1 LSTATLQ
8 SDIDEIIPGV
18 IADRRYLHENPELS
32 FQETQTAAFVAERLV
47 GLGVEDVTTGIG
59 GNGIT
64 GLIRGTGTGPGAD
77 RVVMVRADMDALPI
91 QEENEHGFASKVPG
105 VMHACG
111 HDAHTSMLL
120 GLTRVLLDR
129 RDSFAGTVKVLF
141 QPAEELPPGGA
152 VGMIRD
158 GALENPRVDAV
169 LGLHVASELP
179 TGIIGTR
186 PGASSASGDQFTITI
201 QGKGGHAARPQ
212 NAVDPVVIGSQIVS
226 ALQALVSRETDPI
239 ASGVVSVTAFLAGEA
254 FNVIPDS
261 AELRGT
267 VRTLDPDVRDH
278 LERRLHEVAIAI
290 GESMGAKVEVDY
302 LRGYPSVI
310 NEPQMVE
317 IVREA
322 AISAVGEEGFRE
334 LPPMMGGEDF
344 SYFAL
349 ERPGCFFMVGVRNEE
364 RGITWPHHHPRFDLD
379 EDGMTAGIAT
389 MANAVLLY
397 LERGIDG

>member
-1 LSTATLQ
+1 MSTATLQ
-8 SDIDEIIPGV
+8 SDIDEIMPGV
-18 IADRRYLHENPELS
+18 VADRRYLHENPELS
-32 FQETQTAAFVAERLV
+32 FQETQTAAFVAERLSS
-47 GLGVEDVTTGIG
+47 LGVEDVTTGVG

-64 GLIRGTGTGPGAD
+64 GLIRGAGSGPGAQ

-91 QEENEHGFASKVPG
+91 QEENDHGFASKVPG

-120 GLTRVLLDR
+120 GLTRVLIDR

-158 GALENPRVDAV
+158 GALENPRVDVV

-179 TGIIGTR
+179 TGVIGTR

-239 ASGVVSVTAFLAGEA
+239 ASGVVTVTAFLAGQA

-267 VRTLDPDVRDH
+267 VRTLDPAVRDH
-278 LERRLHEVAIAI
+278 LEQRLHEVAIGL
-290 GESMGAKVEVDY
+290 GEAMGAKVEVDY

-310 NEPQMVE
+310 NDPRMVD

-322 AISAVGEEGFRE
+322 AIESVGEDHFQE

-379 EDGMTAGIAT
+379 EDGMEAGIAT

-397 LERGIDG
+397 LERAIES

>member
-8 SDIDEIIPGV
+8 SDIDEMIPGV

-47 GLGVEDVTTGIG
+47 GLGVEDVRTGIG

-64 GLIRGTGTGPGAD
+64 GLIRGTGSGPGGE

-91 QEENEHGFASKVPG
+91 HEENDHGFASKVPG

-129 RDSFAGTVKVLF
+129 RDTFAGTVKVLF

-158 GALENPRVDAV
+158 GALENPHVDAV

-179 TGIIGTR
+179 TGTIGTR
-186 PGASSASGDQFTITI
+186 AGAASASGDQFTITI
-201 QGKGGHAARPQ
+201 QGKGGHAARPHH
-212 NAVDPVVIGSQIVS
+212 AVDPVVIGSQIVS

-254 FNVIPDS
+254 FNVSPDS

-267 VRTLDPDVRDH
+267 VRTLDPAVRDH
-278 LERRLHEVAIAI
+278 LERRLHEVATGM
-290 GESMGAKVEVDY
+290 GEAMGAKVEVDY

-310 NEPQMVE
+310 NDPKMVE
-317 IVREA
+317 LVREA
-322 AISAVGEEGFRE
+322 AISAVGEDLFQE

-349 ERPGCFFMVGVRNEE
+349 ERRGCFFMVGVRNEE

-379 EDGMTAGIAT
+379 EDGMAAGIAT
-389 MANAVLLY
+389 MANTVLLY
-397 LERGIDG
+397 LERGIGA